1 MLAEIDSLSRKITN
15 VLSNALYVL
24 LQPHMV
30 HSITRKHAR
39 NLHLPAWDDVA
50 IADQAV
56 PEK

>member
-1 MLAEIDSLSRKITN
+1 MTRPGNITV
-15 VLSNALYVL
+15 VLSNALFVL
-24 LQPHMV
+24 CQPHMA
-30 HSITRKHAR
+30 HLITRKYAL